1 MEKIKKR
8 EILWEIVI
16 VLVSVLVSFGIL
28 STTIVNKKYELK
40 IGDISPV
47 DFRASSDV
55 EDEVSTS
62 SLIEDAQN
70 SIQNQYTENPEVRRA
85 IIRVNT
91 DFFNR
96 IITAKAVELTNDE
109 RSMELED
116 TDTYGI
122 SAEEYLLF
130 LNVSNEGLRGM
141 LTGISNTVNVL
152 YAQAIEEDDLTQ
164 IEMAKDTLSKEIE
177 AISGPEEMKEVLRNL
192 TLPLVKPNFIY
203 NDVLT
208 KELKAAA
215 VAKVNPVLVTKNQ
228 TIVKEGEPIREY
240 QLALLGRLGY
250 LTEGEFNYLPFI
262 GLGLGVLVIH
272 LLIVFYLNKYYKE
285 IMANK
290 KMLLLILSIFVV
302 FLGITRVMTILSPYA
317 VPYTFVPMLVMIL
330 IKKRIGQTLAL
341 FSCVLASI
349 IVGFNPQVILI
360 LMVTSV
366 LSIIFLKRVEER
378 NDIVKSSF
386 FVGIAAFLV
395 STGFGLIL
403 SNSVMDIM
411 RNGGIV
417 VAACVVSGVTVI
429 GVLPIFENMF
439 NIVTE
444 IKLLEL
450 SNPNNPLLKRLQMEA
465 PGTYQHSIM
474 VGNLAVAAGEEL
486 NANTILLRVGAY
498 FHDIG
503 KLSRPQFFKEN
514 QIGMKNPHNDIT
526 PNLSTLIIL
535 NHVKIG
541 LEMAEKAKLPEEIKD
556 MITQHHGTTLVKYFY
571 LTLRNRAENPDDIKE
586 EDFRYPGP
594 KPKTKE
600 AGIMMLADSIEASV
614 RSLTEPSEGKIQ
626 EMVYRIIRDK
636 LDDGQLEE
644 CELTFSEL
652 NTIRK
657 SFLKTLG
664 SMYHERIEYP
674 EDKRKKLARQV

>member
-1 MEKIKKR
+1 MEKNKKR
-8 EILWEIVI
+8 EILWEIII

-55 EDEVSTS
+55 EDEVSTN
-62 SLIEDAQN
+62 SLIEDAEN

-85 IIRVNT
+85 LIRVNT
-91 DFFNR
+91 EFFNR
-96 IITAKAVELTNDE
+96 IINAKAVELTNEE
-109 RSMELED
+109 RSLSLAD

-122 SAEEYLLF
+122 PAEAYLLF

-141 LTGISNTVNVL
+141 LSGISNTVNVL
-152 YAQAIEEDDLTQ
+152 YAQSIEEDDLTQ
-164 IEMAKDTLSKEIE
+164 IEKAKDTLSKEIE
-177 AISGPEEMKEVLRNL
+177 AFSGPEALKEVLRDL

-215 VAKVNPVLVTKNQ
+215 VAKVNPVLVKKNQ

-240 QLALLGRLGY
+240 QLALLGKLGY

-262 GLGLGVLVIH
+262 GVGLGVLVIH
-272 LLIVFYLNKYYKE
+272 LLIVFYLNKYYQG
-285 IMANK
+285 IVANK

-386 FVGIAAFLV
+386 YVGIAAFMV
-395 STGFGLIL
+395 STGFGLVL
-403 SNSVMDIM
+403 SNSVMDIV

-571 LTLRNRAENPDDIKE
+571 LTLRNRAENPDEVKE

-614 RSLTEPSEGKIQ
+614 RSLTEPTEGKVQ

-644 CELTFSEL
+644 CELTFAEL
-652 NTIRK
+652 NTIRR